1 MRNVFIIWRKEM
13 RSYFVS
19 PVAYLLL
26 AMFAVIFGFFFW
38 NILGYFVFTG
48 MESQMRGEMFP
59 MNVNEQVIRPLLSNV
74 GVIGLFFIPMITMR
88 LFSEEKRSG
97 TIELLVTSPIR
108 DGEIILGKWLAA
120 LTLYGVLLLLTA
132 LNFIFLFKYGNPDWK
147 PLAIGYLG
155 LLLQAAALLA
165 IGMFIS
171 TLTKNQIIAGAATF
185 GVCLLLWVLEWAGGY
200 ETATWAKVLSYM
212 SVVTHIGSFS
222 KGMLDSKDAVYYVT
236 LTFLG
241 IFFTARS
248 LESLRW
254 RS

>member
-1 MRNVFIIWRKEM
+1 VRNVWIIWQKEL

-19 PVAYLLL
+19 PIAYLLL

-38 NILGYFVFTG
+38 NIVGYFVFTG

-97 TIELLVTSPIR
+97 TIELLVTSPVR

-120 LTLYGVLLLLTA
+120 LSLYGVLLLLTA
-132 LNFIFLFKYGNPDWK
+132 LNFVFLFKYGNPDWK

-155 LLLQAAALLA
+155 LLLQAGALLA

-185 GVCLLLWVLEWAGGY
+185 GVCLLLWVLEWVSGY
-200 ETATWAKVLSYM
+200 ETATWAQVLSYI

-222 KGMLDSKDAVYYVT
+222 KGLLDSKDAVYYVS